1 MHVYMYIDIYLCI
14 YTYVPIYT
22 FDFHYNQCASD
33 QKDSNSQM
41 FSSASATALRRFA
54 SVTAHII
61 FIHITSVEKP
71 VHIFMARNRVS
82 KSCLLGELCFLYIL
96 LKGFL
101 VSYILQPYFSWKLS
115 IKILRMDLSQLFN
128 MQSMSHYLHEP
139 LLETCNSCCL
149 YPTGLSIR
157 KKPFIEFE
165 SDDLIYLK
173 VGNFHV
179 LKQHDKVT

>member
-1 MHVYMYIDIYLCI
+1 
-14 YTYVPIYT
+14 
-22 FDFHYNQCASD
+22 
-33 QKDSNSQM
+33 
-41 FSSASATALRRFA
+41 
-54 SVTAHII
+54 
-61 FIHITSVEKP
+61 
-71 VHIFMARNRVS
+71 
-82 KSCLLGELCFLYIL
+82 
-96 LKGFL
+96 
-101 VSYILQPYFSWKLS
+101 
-115 IKILRMDLSQLFN
+115 MDLSQLFN

-157 KKPFIEFE
+157 KKPSIEFE

>member
-71 VHIFMARNRVS
+71 VHIFMAKNRVS
-82 KSCLLGELCFLYIL
+82 KSCLIAELCYHPF
-96 LKGFL
+96 
-101 VSYILQPYFSWKLS
+101 VH
-115 IKILRMDLSQLFN
+115 FN
-128 MQSMSHYLHEP
+128 CAPICIFGPNQ
-139 LLETCNSCCL
+139 
-149 YPTGLSIR
+149 
-157 KKPFIEFE
+157 
-165 SDDLIYLK
+165 
-173 VGNFHV
+173 
-179 LKQHDKVT
+179 KQCARY

>member
-61 FIHITSVEKP
+61 FIHITSAEKP
-71 VHIFMARNRVS
+71 VHIFMARSRVS
-82 KSCLLGELCFLYIL
+82 KSCLLGELCFFIYTFKRFFSFIYIATVFFMEIVD
-96 LKGFL
+96 KDFKNGF
-101 VSYILQPYFSWKLS
+101 VAAFQYAVNVTLS
-115 IKILRMDLSQLFN
+115 
-128 MQSMSHYLHEP
+128 
-139 LLETCNSCCL
+139 T
-149 YPTGLSIR
+149 
-157 KKPFIEFE
+157 
-165 SDDLIYLK
+165 
-173 VGNFHV
+173 
-179 LKQHDKVT
+179 